1 MAGAPNTRNW
11 KANELPDFI
20 GRKYQV
26 HVSGDVQVTATN
38 RTPKLSYRVPQG
50 FNPRILMLNLTI
62 VSSGGFGGQIVFYK
76 SVQFTK
82 ATTGDQYDEVDI
94 LYRGKSIQRIKVGH
108 PKTLATRAAKKK
120 KARRKKRR

>member
-82 ATTGDQYDEVDI
+82 ATTGDQYDTVDI